1 MTTSSF
7 CNGIKALSMSSSW
20 WLKPTKGKVIK
31 GKFDKMEWEFTDEPE
46 TLKADRKK
54 MRDGLEKLRT
64 TNGLL
69 GTVKRVQCKICGI
82 RNVKKG

>member
-1 MTTSSF
+1 M
-7 CNGIKALSMSSSW
+7 
-20 WLKPTKGKVIK
+20 GK
-31 GKFDKMEWEFTDEPE
+31 PE

-69 GTVKRVQCKICGI
+69 GTVKRVQDEGEALKPFVFVQAKNSEWKVVHDP
-82 RNVKKG
+82 R